1 MKRTLTILAA
11 ILLMAVGA
19 TAQKL
24 SYSAVV
30 RNSANELVANANITV
45 AVSVTDGVNT
55 YTESHAATTNANG
68 LVTLTIGEGAGATG
82 SLSGMNWPAASI
94 TATYT
99 LPDGATVTNTVPVN
113 AVPYALYAET
123 AGSGGG
129 GGIVTETDPTVPAW
143 AKELTKPAYDYS
155 EITGT
160 PTIPTVNDG
169 TLTIQKNGAEVGTFT
184 ANQSGNTTVN
194 ITITAQDII
203 DAVNG
208 MTDAEKAAL
217 CSALNC
223 GGGSEPSDP
232 TAFTCGTSKMVD
244 ADGNEYE
251 TVQIGTQCW
260 TKTNLRSTKA
270 ADGSAIPAGGS
281 TISSTEPYY
290 YDYSSHSLPLATRGY
305 LYNWPAA
312 NQVCPSGWHLPSDAE
327 WTTLTYYVSSQS
339 EFQCDGNSSYIAR
352 ALASTE
358 GWKPSSSLCVVGN
371 DPSTNNDLGFGAV
384 PAGGWD
390 DGFYY
395 AGEDAYFWS
404 SSEYGTDFAWSR
416 SLYFDAADVTG
427 GYGYRYDGFSVR
439 CLRDE
444 TGGGT
449 ALTEPT
455 VTTSDA
461 TDVTETSATLN
472 GSVSNPDGVTITAQ
486 GFEWKATT
494 GGTYAQ
500 VTATGSTMSYALT
513 GLTAGTSY
521 TYRAFVTTAEGTSYG
536 ETVSFTTIAAGGGAV
551 EGDAIPCPSTPTVT
565 DHEGNVYATVQ
576 IGSQCWMRDNLRTT
590 TSPSTGTY
598 LIPDANAGR
607 TYTGKQARWY
617 NNDSVTYAPMNYGL
631 LYNWNAAVDTF
642 NTAYGETSVNT
653 SSSNAVSV
661 TFSGH
666 RRGICPAG
674 WHLPSDAE
682 WTQLTNYVGS
692 QSEYTCS
699 GNSNY
704 IAKALAST
712 EGWNSYS
719 GECYPGDQSV
729 TANNATGFSAVPA
742 GYCLGSSFN
751 KAGNNA
757 NFWSAAQDASYP
769 DYAYDRSLNYDGANV
784 NGYGYYKGN
793 GRSVRCLRD

>member
-1 MKRTLTILAA
+1 MKRATTILAA

-123 AGSGGG
+123 AGSG

-251 TVQIGTQCW
+251 TVLIGTQCW

-281 TISSTEPYY
+281 ATSITDPYY

-312 NQVCPSGWHLPSDAE
+312 NLV
-327 WTTLTYYVSSQS
+327 
-339 EFQCDGNSSYIAR
+339 
-352 ALASTE
+352 
-358 GWKPSSSLCVVGN
+358 
-371 DPSTNNDLGFGAV
+371 
-384 PAGGWD
+384 
-390 DGFYY
+390 
-395 AGEDAYFWS
+395 
-404 SSEYGTDFAWSR
+404 
-416 SLYFDAADVTG
+416 
-427 GYGYRYDGFSVR
+427 
-439 CLRDE
+439 
-444 TGGGT
+444 
-449 ALTEPT
+449 
-455 VTTSDA
+455 
-461 TDVTETSATLN
+461 
-472 GSVSNPDGVTITAQ
+472 
-486 GFEWKATT
+486 
-494 GGTYAQ
+494 
-500 VTATGSTMSYALT
+500 
-513 GLTAGTSY
+513 
-521 TYRAFVTTAEGTSYG
+521 
-536 ETVSFTTIAAGGGAV
+536 
-551 EGDAIPCPSTPTVT
+551 
-565 DHEGNVYATVQ
+565 
-576 IGSQCWMRDNLRTT
+576 
-590 TSPSTGTY
+590 
-598 LIPDANAGR
+598 
-607 TYTGKQARWY
+607 
-617 NNDSVTYAPMNYGL
+617 
-631 LYNWNAAVDTF
+631 
-642 NTAYGETSVNT
+642 
-653 SSSNAVSV
+653 
-661 TFSGH
+661 
-666 RRGICPAG
+666 CPAG

-682 WTQLTNYVGS
+682 WTVMEQTQTSMDVTGS
-692 QSEYTCS
+692 
-699 GNSNY
+699 GWRGDH
-704 IAKALAST
+704 AGKLAG
-712 EGWNSYS
+712 EGWEPSTTA
-719 GECYPGDQSV
+719 GAPGNASDPDH
-729 TANNATGFSAVPA
+729 NATGFSAVPA
-742 GYCLGSSFN
+742 GGCFGSSFN
-751 KAGNNA
+751 DAGNDA
-757 NFWSAAQDASYP
+757 YFWSSTQDDSGGAWYRYLYYSNAGVIR
-769 DYAYDRSLNYDGANV
+769 DNYGKD
-784 NGYGYYKGN
+784 YGY
-793 GRSVRCLRD
+793 SVRCLRD